1 MRPPSASAQA
11 FPKGDE
17 DVDRDLIVIEVPP
30 VIATG

>member
-1 MRPPSASAQA
+1 MWPAAGAAQA
-11 FPKGDE
+11 SSKGDV